1 MNEKQFNFECEDK
14 LTPFDLLERR
24 LKEIEV
30 ATKGYVIGKIEH
42 YEGPIDSYYK
52 KTGFSTTL
60 KVFSDNEEK
69 IDIQNSLGDI
79 SDAPENRYEI
89 FLSAKKIDKY
99 KYRIMFLE
107 YGELAYPAKLVLNKP
122 IADAVI
128 HSYSYV
134 QIIKTMNQLVDII
147 ENIYSS
153 EYFINI
159 LQDVINESIRRETY
173 DN

>member
-1 MNEKQFNFECEDK
+1 
-14 LTPFDLLERR
+14 
-24 LKEIEV
+24 
-30 ATKGYVIGKIEH
+30 
-42 YEGPIDSYYK
+42 
-52 KTGFSTTL
+52 
-60 KVFSDNEEK
+60 
-69 IDIQNSLGDI
+69 
-79 SDAPENRYEI
+79 
-89 FLSAKKIDKY
+89 
-99 KYRIMFLE
+99 MFLE